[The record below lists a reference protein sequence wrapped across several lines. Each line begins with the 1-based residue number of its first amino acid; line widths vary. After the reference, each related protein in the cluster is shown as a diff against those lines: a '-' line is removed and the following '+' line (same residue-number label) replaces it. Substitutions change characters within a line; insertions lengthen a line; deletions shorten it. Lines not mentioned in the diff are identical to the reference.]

1 MILIEFL
8 REHDVQLSS
17 KGTGAMAKA
26 IRDVLSPIDDGI
38 EDEVLVG
45 RVLTFDLHEEECL
58 RIVELTAKY
67 AKLWLFS

>member
-8 REHDVQLSS
+8 RENDVQLSS

-45 RVLTFDLHEEECL
+45 RVLTFDLPEEDCL
-58 RIVELTAKY
+58 RIVELTGKY

>member
-8 REHDVQLSS
+8 KENDVQLSS

-26 IRDVLSPIDDGI
+26 IRDVFEMVDDGI

-45 RVLTFDLHEEECL
+45 RVLTMNLEEDDCL
-58 RIVELTAKY
+58 RIVELTGKY